1 MNPKFIRVYRKHD
14 LDDIKEHLLIC
25 GELSAS
31 CSKCSHMGLKVE
43 IPQCPECLTEF
54 RYVAFRNIRENMAKM
69 LKLIESRKE
78 LVIVDF
84 DDFKKMT
91 GEAKAQEFFK

>member
-1 MNPKFIRVYRKHD
+1 
-14 LDDIKEHLLIC
+14 
-25 GELSAS
+25 
-31 CSKCSHMGLKVE
+31 
-43 IPQCPECLTEF
+43 
-54 RYVAFRNIRENMAKM
+54 MAKM